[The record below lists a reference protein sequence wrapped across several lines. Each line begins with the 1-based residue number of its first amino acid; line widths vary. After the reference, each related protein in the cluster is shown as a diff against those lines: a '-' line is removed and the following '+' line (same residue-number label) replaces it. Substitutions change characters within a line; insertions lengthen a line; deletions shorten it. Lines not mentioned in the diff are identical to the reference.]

1 MDRRAAIGKIN
12 SEILRCQSELRGLK
26 GQRTFLRGEEFSGVR
41 DDDDFPTDLSPE
53 DEEFSGVRD
62 DDDFPTDLSPKDLK
76 RYEYKLSFGSYEELW
91 ASDKIFRSNRE
102 MLKTFKDNCDALGAA
117 LSNFRLECDV
127 HSQFGPW
134 EAAQFVKCL
143 VERLDPGSGFFEV
156 TIGDLENDHT
166 PIVSV
171 SVDGRAVYV
180 LGHVHWETFYK
191 LESVLRLP
199 NFASGKPN
207 FGHLEEIEDDDG
219 FDMDNIHIG
228 DDRDH

>member
-1 MDRRAAIGKIN
+1 MHSMDRRAAIGKIN

-41 DDDDFPTDLSPE
+41 DDFPTDLSRE
-53 DEEFSGVRD
+53 DLE
-62 DDDFPTDLSPKDLK
+62 

-228 DDRDH
+228 DNH

>member
-1 MDRRAAIGKIN
+1 MHPMDRRAAIGKIN

-26 GQRTFLRGEEFSGVR
+26 GQRTFLRSEGFSGVG
-41 DDDDFPTDLSPE
+41 DDDFPTDLSP
-53 DEEFSGVRD
+53 DE
-62 DDDFPTDLSPKDLK
+62 DFPTDLSPEDLE

-91 ASDKIFRSNRE
+91 ANDKIFRSNRE
-102 MLKTFKDNCDALGAA
+102 MLKTFKHNCDALGAA

-134 EAAQFVKCL
+134 EAAQFVKCS

-166 PIVSV
+166 PVVSV

-191 LESVLRLP
+191 LESVLKLP
-199 NFASGKPN
+199 NFPSGNPD
-207 FGHLEEIEDDDG
+207 FGHLEEIEDGNGFGMDD
-219 FDMDNIHIG
+219 FHI
-228 DDRDH
+228 DDACDD